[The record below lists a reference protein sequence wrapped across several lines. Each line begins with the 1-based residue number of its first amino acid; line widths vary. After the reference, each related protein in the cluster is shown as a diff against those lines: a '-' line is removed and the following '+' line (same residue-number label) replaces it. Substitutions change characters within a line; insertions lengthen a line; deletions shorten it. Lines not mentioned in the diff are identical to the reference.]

1 VTWVR
6 EASQMEAYPTAGKVY
21 CVPHAY
27 RLLDDEW
34 KVLIADVRIDLVE
47 LTSISIR
54 ELIRELR
61 A

>member
-1 VTWVR
+1 
-6 EASQMEAYPTAGKVY
+6 MEAYPAASKVY

-34 KVLIADVRIDLVE
+34 KILIADVRIDLVE
-47 LTSISIR
+47 LTSVSIR